1 MRRKDKKRRV
11 VVTGMGIV
19 SCFGDD
25 VDLFYEK
32 LLLGTSGI
40 GPIESFS
47 VEEYPTRFA
56 GSVSCFDPGE
66 YIDKKQARR
75 LDPFLQYGIVSGKRA
90 LESAHVAL
98 TDLSC
103 LDKSR
108 CGILLS
114 SGMGGLHVLWEGTRT
129 IINKGYKRLTPFFIP
144 YIIPNMGGALLA
156 IDLGF
161 QGPVYSISTACAT
174 SNYAILS
181 AANHIE
187 RGDADL
193 MLCGG
198 AEAAINPIGLSGFVA
213 VKALSERND
222 APEKASRP
230 WDKNRDGFVLGE
242 GAGMLVLE
250 SYEHASKRGAPIL
263 AEFLG
268 GALSCDAHH
277 ITEPDPSGR
286 GVKLCM
292 EKALEDAGVRKE
304 EIDYINAHAHHI
316 TEPDPSGRG
325 VKLCMEK
332 ALEDAGVRK
341 EEIDYINAHATSTL
355 VGDMCE
361 VRAIKDLFQGH
372 CSHLKMNATK
382 SLIGHS
388 LGAAS
393 AIEAIVTIKALLS
406 GKLHPTLNLDD
417 PEPELE
423 GLDAVPHKAKEH
435 RVQVAMT
442 NSFGFGG
449 HNSSLIFAQ
458 FKD

>member
-1 MRRKDKKRRV
+1 MTGFCKAMRQKDKKRRV

-304 EIDYINAHAHHI
+304 EIDYINAHA
-316 TEPDPSGRG
+316 
-325 VKLCMEK
+325 
-332 ALEDAGVRK
+332 
-341 EEIDYINAHATSTL
+341 TSTL